1 MKHGT
6 DNFAWK
12 QVARS
17 MALAEQEGRCAYCRT
32 RLTQADATADHVIP
46 RKRRGSDRSDN
57 IVAACGPCNSAK
69 GHMSAARFK
78 KAVKAREGGF
88 AIQLAWLR
96 RSINLATDRAVR
108 NIERACR

>member
-1 MKHGT
+1 
-6 DNFAWK
+6 
-12 QVARS
+12 

-46 RKRRGSDRSDN
+46 RKRRDSDRGSN

-69 GHMSAARFK
+69 GHMSKAAFK
-78 KAVKAREGGF
+78 KLVKQGAGSPRF
-88 AIQLAWLR
+88 AIQLAWVH